1 MTSCRAEP
9 GAVAEIVG
17 ACDLLAVTTSN
28 DGPTGRAI
36 WISLGE
42 ARMIE
47 AIMSRRISGL
57 GACALCV
64 ALGGFVFA
72 PGVAEAA
79 PKAKPRS
86 AAPSKAPKK
95 NPKKA
100 EPEADATSVDAKG
113 DDDPADSK
121 PDRGEPG
128 AVKAAGTSATKAAP
142 NASGTAAVK
151 ETKETKEGVKTYKF
165 GTIEVESRLKSP
177 QIIYFLRRVRAE
189 FDAGLLGHRSFMRE
203 LSDTRNN
210 PALR

>member
-1 MTSCRAEP
+1 
-9 GAVAEIVG
+9 
-17 ACDLLAVTTSN
+17 
-28 DGPTGRAI
+28 
-36 WISLGE
+36 
-42 ARMIE
+42 
-47 AIMSRRISGL
+47 MSRRISGL

-64 ALGGFVFA
+64 TLGSFVLS
-72 PGVAEAA
+72 PGTAEAA
-79 PKAKPRS
+79 PKAKPRP
-86 AAPSKAPKK
+86 AAHGKAAKK

-100 EPEADATSVDAKG
+100 EPEADASSADAKG
-113 DDDPADSK
+113 DDDKVDAK
-121 PDRGEPG
+121 PDKGEPG

-142 NASGTAAVK
+142 NASATTAVK

-210 PALR
+210 PSLR